1 MLSPAPR
8 GFATCPFSDCAVK
21 CKNLTFEVAKET
33 QKVYLPLTISNIM
46 EMKTEYVVL
55 LVKENKDNG
64 SVTMSVS
71 SESWGPVVTGKDMQ
85 DAKNKMKEAFAVS
98 MLFNTFMSHR
108 KSLKDN
114 FRTDMVD
121 SANKMKELESQLQRF

>member
-8 GFATCPFSDCAVK
+8 GFATCPFSVVPEVLKTLRPLK
-21 CKNLTFEVAKET
+21 CKKAKGI
-33 QKVYLPLTISNIM
+33 LPLTISNIM
-46 EMKTEYVVL
+46 EMKTEYVDIFIS
-55 LVKENKDNG
+55 KAEQRNG

-71 SESWGPVVTGKDMQ
+71 TERLGACCYWQ
-85 DAKNKMKEAFAVS
+85 ICKMLKVNEKRLQVLCF
-98 MLFNTFMSHR
+98 LIHLCR
-108 KSLKDN
+108 LEKSLKDN

>member
-1 MLSPAPR
+1 M
-8 GFATCPFSDCAVK
+8 
-21 CKNLTFEVAKET
+21 AKET